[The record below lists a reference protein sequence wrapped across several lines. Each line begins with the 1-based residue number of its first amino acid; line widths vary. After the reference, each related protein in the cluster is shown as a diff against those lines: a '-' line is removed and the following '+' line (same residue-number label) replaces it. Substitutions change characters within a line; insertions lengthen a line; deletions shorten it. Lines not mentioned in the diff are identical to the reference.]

1 MAGMRGDDQQPRAMF
16 SYVSLEARVPADH
29 PLRAIRTLVNDILRE
44 MSPEFD
50 RLYSD
55 VGRPSIP
62 PERLLRAQLLQAFY
76 SIRSERLLMEQLDYN
91 LLFRWF
97 VGLELD
103 ESVWV
108 PTVFTKNRD
117 RLLTEAIAASFLRR
131 VVERAAPFLSD
142 EHFTVDG
149 TLIEAWASHKSFHPK
164 DGPPPDGGGRD
175 FRGQTRKNDTH
186 ASTTD
191 PDARLYRKSHNAES
205 KLAYLGHVLIENRHG
220 LVVDAMA
227 TTADGY
233 GEREAATV
241 MICRQWDAA
250 PSRPRTLGADKAYDD
265 ATFVDQCRDMH
276 TTPHVT
282 QNTARRGGSAIDGRT
297 TRHEGY
303 AKSQHARPRV
313 EPVFAW
319 CKTIGGLRKVKQRGL
334 ARVNA
339 LMLFTSAAFDLV
351 WLRSLVKQPA

>member
-1 MAGMRGDDQQPRAMF
+1 MARMRGDDQQPRAMF

-29 PLRAIRTLVNDILRE
+29 PLRTIRTLVNDILHD

-50 RLYSD
+50 RLYSA

-103 ESVWV
+103 EAVWV

-131 VVERAAPFLSD
+131 VVERARPFLSD

-149 TLIEAWASHKSFHPK
+149 TLLEAWASQKSFQRK
-164 DGPPPDGGGRD
+164 DGPPDGDGRD

-191 PDARLYRKSHNAES
+191 PDARLYRKSSNAES

-227 TTADGY
+227 TTADGF

-265 ATFVDQCRDMH
+265 ATFVEHCRVMH

-282 QNTARRGGSAIDGRT
+282 QNTARPGGSAIDART

-319 CKTIGGLRKVKQRGL
+319 GKTIGGLRKVKQRGL
-334 ARVNA
+334 TRVTA
-339 LMLFTSAAFDLV
+339 LVLFISAAFDLV
-351 WLRSLVKQPA
+351 RLRSLLEQPA